1 MISTQNEPN
10 FWRILAN
17 VSLTRWRFLTRKSL
31 VGTVACLADG
41 AWLVVHCGPMRSS
54 GKMCDIP
61 FEVKKILEG
70 IDGVSL
76 QDEIV
81 CVPPLASGAMRF
93 TSAFSNKSHLTNQNT
108 RMVVAWKGRDVD
120 IPGGHP

>member
-1 MISTQNEPN
+1 M
-10 FWRILAN
+10 
-17 VSLTRWRFLTRKSL
+17 
-31 VGTVACLADG
+31 
-41 AWLVVHCGPMRSS
+41 VHCGPMRSG
-54 GKMCDIP
+54 GKLCDIP

-93 TSAFSNKSHLTNQNT
+93 TSAFRYETLAET
-108 RMVVAWKGRDVD
+108 RGIW
-120 IPGGHP
+120 PCFGHI

>member
-1 MISTQNEPN
+1 M
-10 FWRILAN
+10 
-17 VSLTRWRFLTRKSL
+17 
-31 VGTVACLADG
+31 ACLADG

-93 TSAFSNKSHLTNQNT
+93 TSAFRYETLAET
-108 RMVVAWKGRDVD
+108 REIW
-120 IPGGHP
+120 PCFGHI